1 MKLVSF
7 TTAVGQAGIGVV
19 RPDGSVVALATD
31 ESLPTTMVDFVA
43 LGAAGLDAA
52 QRVLDDAN
60 ATVVEQPVLR
70 APIRPRNNV
79 MAVGKNYHEHAKEF
93 ADSGF
98 DASATQT
105 IPDHPIVFTKALTS
119 LVGPGDAITL
129 SADSTGTTDY
139 EGELGVVIGARGT
152 KIQKADAWEHVYGY
166 TVIND
171 VTARQVQKRHVQ
183 FFIGKSGATFCPMG
197 PAIVTRDE
205 IPDIESAWLRTTVN
219 GDERQA
225 AQIKDLIFDIPTLIA
240 SISDAVLLEP
250 GDVIATGTPAGVGL
264 GFNPPRFLQPG
275 DVVDITI
282 DGIGTL
288 SNPVVA

>member
-79 MAVGKNYHEHAKEF
+79 MAVGKNYREHAKEF

-119 LVGPGDAITL
+119 LVGPGDPITL
-129 SADSTGTTDY
+129 SVDSTGTTDY
-139 EGELGVVIGARGT
+139 EGELGVVIGAGGT

-205 IPDIESAWLRTTVN
+205 IPDIESTRPH
-219 GDERQA
+219 RSR
-225 AQIKDLIFDIPTLIA
+225 I
-240 SISDAVLLEP
+240 
-250 GDVIATGTPAGVGL
+250 
-264 GFNPPRFLQPG
+264 
-275 DVVDITI
+275 
-282 DGIGTL
+282 
-288 SNPVVA
+288 